1 MPLCVSC
8 LFLRKIIV
16 SHSPLRKEANCLN
29 CCATVQGR
37 YCHICG
43 QENVEPKETFWHMFI
58 HFFYDITHFDSKF
71 FETVKDLV
79 FKPGFLSKEYVKGKR
94 ASYLHPV
101 RMYVFTS
108 AMFFLV
114 FFSLFKN
121 ETSVKTNMTKV
132 ISDSDKIEIAKK

>member
-29 CCATVQGR
+29 CGATVQGR
-37 YCHICG
+37 YCHVCG
-43 QENVEPKETFWHMFI
+43 QENVEPKETFWHMFT

-71 FETVKDLV
+71 FETVKDLA
-79 FKPGFLSKEYVKGKR
+79 FKPGFLSKQYMLGRR

-101 RMYVFTS
+101 KMYVFTS
-108 AMFFLV
+108 AIFFLL
-114 FFSLFKN
+114 FFSFFSSIAFKSTIDN
-121 ETSVKTNMTKV
+121 PLTRKQREEL
-132 ISDSDKIEIAKK
+132 I